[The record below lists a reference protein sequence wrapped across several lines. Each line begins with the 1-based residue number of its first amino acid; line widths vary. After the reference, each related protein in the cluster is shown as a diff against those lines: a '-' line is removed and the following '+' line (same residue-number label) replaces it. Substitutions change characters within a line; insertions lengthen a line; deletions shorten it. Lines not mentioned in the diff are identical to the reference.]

1 VNAQNIKRK
10 VFIGHGRSKLWLE
23 LQSFIE
29 KRIGLSCLEFNSEP
43 QPGNTTVNRLK
54 EMLEAA
60 DFAFIV
66 MTAEDEHA
74 DGKMHARSNVIHEI
88 GLFQG
93 RLGFQQAIILS
104 EEDCEAFS
112 NIHGL
117 TVIQFTRGRISA
129 VFEEVREV
137 LERPVDNRQDS
148 NMKILNVPINAEE
161 SIVPY
166 DFKIVSPGLHETVD
180 KPFEIAGSWNPHAG
194 PAPLAVIITKDE
206 SSKRFWFHEKVDFDR
221 HTWRCKGCDC
231 DDEMNHEVY
240 LAILGKNA
248 EILFNYYHDAG
259 LENRNWVGIPKLPTD
274 VTICDTVQVYVKKR
288 PRRRLL

>member
-1 VNAQNIKRK
+1 MNAQTIKRK

-29 KRIGLSCLEFNSEP
+29 KRLNLACLEFNSEP
-43 QPGNTTVNRLK
+43 QSGNSTVNRLK

-93 RLGFQQAIILS
+93 HLGFQQAIILA
-104 EEDCEAFS
+104 EEGCEAFS

-117 TVIQFTRGRISA
+117 TVIQFTKGRISTA
-129 VFEEVREV
+129 FEEVREV
-137 LERPVDNRQDS
+137 LERPVGNWQA
-148 NMKILNVPINAEE
+148 NHLKIPNTPTSAQE
-161 SIVPY
+161 SMVPY
-166 DFKIVSPGLHETVD
+166 DFKIVSPRLHETVD
-180 KPFEIAGSWNPHAG
+180 KPFEITGSWNPHAG

-206 SSKRFWFHEKVDFDR
+206 SSKNFWFHEKVEFER
-221 HTWRCKGCDC
+221 HTWRCKDCDC
-231 DDEMNHEVY
+231 ANEMNHEVY
-240 LAILGKNA
+240 LALLGKNA
-248 EILFNYYHDAG
+248 EILFNYYHAAG
-259 LENRNWVGIPKLPTD
+259 LENNNWMGVPKLPTD
-274 VTICDTVQVYVKKR
+274 VTICDTVQVYVKRR
-288 PRRRLL
+288 PRRRLI